1 MIRNKAL
8 WLLGNVKKN
17 QNETKEQIIRVG
29 ERDVKK
35 RKDEKRREG

>member
-1 MIRNKAL
+1 MVARKCE
-8 WLLGNVKKN
+8 KN

-35 RKDEKRREG
+35 RKDEKRREGWEEMKGL

>member
-1 MIRNKAL
+1 MVARKCE
-8 WLLGNVKKN
+8 KN